1 MEKMKK
7 MKQIIIKRKTFLI
20 KTTDRKLLIKM
31 DHTTIGKDKQV
42 MGKESLA
49 GQKEKTITEK
59 IEIAIVLSTKKT
71 IIEKIEIAIDL
82 SIKKT
87 IIDKIEIA
95 IALNTKN
102 SIKGRDNL
110 IMSLNNT
117 TLILETNNPP
127 AHIPSQINTA
137 ILREIL
143 LMTITLLK
151 IILEK
156 INPISIEIKKI
167 SKKAGE
173 MMIEKVAANNKV
185 VMEAITSL
193 SKENTSMTEAILKTI
208 VILIKKMTLQKLDSL
223 EIKIN
228 QLIQKKLLKPI
239 PLLKNGMH
247 IHLRRIMRRN
257 LKVLLNSDKT

>member
-49 GQKEKTITEK
+49 DQKKKTITEK

-102 SIKGRDNL
+102 SIKGIDNL
-110 IMSLNNT
+110 MSLNNT
-117 TLILETNNPP
+117 TPILETNNPP
-127 AHIPSQINTA
+127 AHTPNQISTA
-137 ILREIL
+137 IPREII
-143 LMTITLLK
+143 LMAITLLK

-173 MMIEKVAANNKV
+173 MMIEKVAVNNKV

-223 EIKIN
+223 EIKIH

-247 IHLRRIMRRN
+247 IHLRIII
-257 LKVLLNSDKT
+257 

>member
-49 GQKEKTITEK
+49 DQKKKTITEK

-102 SIKGRDNL
+102 SIKGIDNL
-110 IMSLNNT
+110 MSLNNT
-117 TLILETNNPP
+117 TPILETNNPP
-127 AHIPSQINTA
+127 AHTPNQISTA
-137 ILREIL
+137 IPREII
-143 LMTITLLK
+143 LMAITLLK

-156 INPISIEIKKI
+156 INPISTEIKI
-167 SKKAGE
+167 SNKAGE
-173 MMIEKVAANNKV
+173 MMIEKVAVNNKV